1 MPSRPR
7 CRTYQDLLGTTLAAA
22 LKAGT
27 VSAGPREHVLVE
39 SAFSG
44 HPLLS
49 LPLSAPADA
58 RNAVER
64 ARTAHGVWRGVRA
77 SDRARWLAWLR
88 KGLAGHHGALGSVLT
103 HAAGLGSVDAATE
116 LRQADR
122 VLRHF
127 AAAGRH
133 GFGSWQPQ
141 GRAGPGGPPHR
152 TGERPEVL
160 ASQVDDARPL
170 ASLLEG
176 ALPALLRGG
185 AVVTEVDVRSAM
197 VALAVTSAARRAGL
211 PAGAWQLV
219 VQGFSDHATAR
230 AVRAVLTEHADDSAP
245 QCCGPG
251 PARSTRA
258 RPRLPGLLVVRHDGQ
273 ARAAARAAV
282 RACFS
287 RAGRGCA
294 ATPLIAVHAAQSA
307 DFLDCFVREA
317 ARFTPGSTL
326 LQRRQPAL
334 LLDWADSAVAS
345 GAQPLLLGGRPGD
358 RPDGSAPAVPR
369 PVILLDGSRWHERPH
384 ELPLGP
390 LAVVTRFTWW
400 AQALELAQH
409 TGSHLSVFTR
419 THASRLAPHFAGLPA
434 TRIRLNQPPVAG
446 LLPRGALPGAEGHD
460 DGARDA
466 GGFR

>member
-7 CRTYQDLLGTTLAAA
+7 CRTYQDLLGTTLTAA

-27 VSAGPREHVLVE
+27 VSAGDREHVPVD

-44 HPLLS
+44 RPLLS
-49 LPLSAPADA
+49 LPLSSPADA
-58 RNAVER
+58 RNSVER
-64 ARTAHGVWRGVRA
+64 ARTAQGVWRGVRTV
-77 SDRARWLAWLR
+77 DRIRWLTRLR
-88 KGLAGHHGALGSVLT
+88 EGLAARHGAFGSVLT
-103 HAAGLGSVDAATE
+103 HAAGLGAVDAAAE
-116 LRQADR
+116 LRQADQ
-122 VLRHF
+122 VLRHVG
-127 AAAGRH
+127 AAVRH
-133 GFGSWQPQ
+133 GLAPWHPR
-141 GRAGPGGPPHR
+141 GRAGPVGPQSQAGP
-152 TGERPEVL
+152 RPAVL

-219 VQGFSDHATAR
+219 VQGLADQAAAR
-230 AVRAVLTEHADDSAP
+230 AVRAVLTEHADDVAP
-245 QCCGPG
+245 QCCGQG
-251 PARSTRA
+251 PPRSTRA
-258 RPRLPGLLVVRHDGQ
+258 RPRPPGLLVLRHDGQ
-273 ARAAARAAV
+273 VRAAARAAV

-294 ATPLIAVHAAQSA
+294 ATPLIAVHTARSA

-326 LQRRQPAL
+326 PQRRQAAWWPEWVDRAI
-334 LLDWADSAVAS
+334 AS
-345 GAQPLLLGGRPGD
+345 GAQPLLLGGRAGD
-358 RPDGSAPAVPR
+358 RPDGPALPVPR

-400 AQALELAQH
+400 AQALDLAQH
-409 TGSHLSVFTR
+409 AGPHLSVFTR
-419 THASRLAPHFAGLPA
+419 TRLSQLGPQFAGLPA
-434 TRIRLNQPPVAG
+434 SRIHLNQRPVAG
-446 LLPRGALPGAEGHD
+446 LS
-460 DGARDA
+460 RDLY
-466 GGFR
+466 